1 MMENQKT
8 TPVYQVV
15 EKFVSINGEGRR
27 AGELAVFIRMKGCNL
42 RCTYCD
48 TLWANEADCES
59 TEMTVDEIV
68 SYIEE
73 SKVKNVTLTG
83 GEPLLREGMAELIT
97 AILSDPQRRVE
108 IETNGSVDLSPYC
121 ELERRPSFTMDYKM
135 PDSGMEHAMCLS
147 NMEKLSSED
156 TVKFVVS
163 SRSDMERA
171 LEIIEKY
178 DLRER
183 TAVYFSPVFGR
194 IEPVELVDFLMEKKL
209 NDVKIQI
216 QLHKVIW
223 DPQKRGV

>member
-97 AILSDPQRRVE
+97 SILSDPQRRV
-108 IETNGSVDLSPYC
+108 
-121 ELERRPSFTMDYKM
+121 
-135 PDSGMEHAMCLS
+135 
-147 NMEKLSSED
+147 
-156 TVKFVVS
+156 
-163 SRSDMERA
+163 
-171 LEIIEKY
+171 
-178 DLRER
+178 
-183 TAVYFSPVFGR
+183 
-194 IEPVELVDFLMEKKL
+194 
-209 NDVKIQI
+209 
-216 QLHKVIW
+216 
-223 DPQKRGV
+223 